1 MAPPFALLNEQTQQK
16 LAGEH
21 HIKNRIVSLDEP
33 EARPIKKG
41 KKFPTC
47 EFGTTVQMT
56 FNRQGF
62 MVTTENFIGQPQD
75 KTLYQSTLKLF
86 RQRMGR
92 YPKKTITDQGYRSN
106 QNLKNNPP
114 SVKSVFMGRSEDVPV
129 EQQDFCRSARSAT
142 EGFIAVAKNLRGF
155 GKSAYK
161 NLKGHRIWTLLCQC
175 AWNLKKFLQ
184 LYQAEDIPE
193 QSLKKLGLLTS

>member
-1 MAPPFALLNEQTQQK
+1 
-16 LAGEH
+16 
-21 HIKNRIVSLDEP
+21 
-33 EARPIKKG
+33 
-41 KKFPTC
+41 
-47 EFGTTVQMT
+47 MT

-62 MVTTENFIGQPQD
+62 IVTTENFIGQPQD
-75 KTLYQSTLKLF
+75 KTLYQTTLKLF

-92 YPKKTITDQGYRSN
+92 YPKRTITDQGYRSN
-106 QNLKNNPP
+106 QNLKNNPT

-155 GKSAYK
+155 GQSRYR
-161 NLKGHRIWTLLCQC
+161 NLNGHRIWTLLCQS

-184 LYQAEDIPE
+184 LYQTEDIPE
-193 QSLKKLGLLTS
+193 QALKKLGLLNS

>member
-1 MAPPFALLNEQTQQK
+1 MAPPFDLLEEQTQQK
-16 LAGEH
+16 LAGEI
-21 HIKNRIVSLDEP
+21 HIAHRIVSLDEP

-41 KKFPTC
+41 KKHPTC

-56 FNRQGF
+56 FNRPGF
-62 MVTTENFIGQPQD
+62 MITTETFIGQPQD
-75 KTLYQSTLKLF
+75 KTLYTSTLKLF
-86 RQRMGR
+86 RKRMGR
-92 YPKKTITDQGYRSN
+92 YPKRGITDQGYRSAK
-106 QNLKNNPP
+106 NLKQTPP
-114 SVKSVFMGRSEDVPV
+114 SLKHVFMGRSEDVPV

-155 GKSAYK
+155 RKSAYK

-184 LYQAEDIPE
+184 LYQAEEIPE